1 MWQILTRLV
10 LLPAAHL
17 GDMARSAGSKGV
29 ACLESELDIFVL
41 QCTFI
46 ILELF
51 VLKP

>member
-1 MWQILTRLV
+1 
-10 LLPAAHL
+10 
-17 GDMARSAGSKGV
+17 MANSDTLSSFASGSFGRYGAFAGSEGV

-51 VLKP
+51 VLNPS